1 MRHIARSSGDFM
13 IAEPQRMLGM
23 LPSRRVVH
31 SMYMQHAQPQKV
43 WKPNDL
49 QDITAL
55 GVAVPYC
62 DAVATERHWVSML
75 RRRKIDA
82 EYITTLIDSPDDL
95 VDYLAR
101 L

>member
-1 MRHIARSSGDFM
+1 
-13 IAEPQRMLGM
+13 
-23 LPSRRVVH
+23 
-31 SMYMQHAQPQKV
+31 MQHAQPQKV

-49 QDITAL
+49 QDISTL

-62 DAVATERHWVSML
+62 DAVATERRWVNML

-82 EYITTLIDSPDDL
+82 EYNSTLIGSPDDL